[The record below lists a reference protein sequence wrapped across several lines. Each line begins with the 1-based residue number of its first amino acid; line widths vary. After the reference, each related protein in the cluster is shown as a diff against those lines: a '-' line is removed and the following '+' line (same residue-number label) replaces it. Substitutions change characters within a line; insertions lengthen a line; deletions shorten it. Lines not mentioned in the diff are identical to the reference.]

1 METEGTEVHS
11 RPGSSKVITITS
23 GKGGVGKT
31 TTTANLGVSL
41 ALLGQRVAVMDGDI
55 GLRNLDVVMGLE
67 NRIIYDIID
76 VAEGY
81 CRLRQA
87 LIRDKQLSELYLLP
101 AAQNRDKSALTPEQ
115 VIGIC
120 DRLRDDFDFILLDS
134 PAGIEQG
141 FQNAVAP
148 ADEVII
154 VATPEVASIRDADRV
169 VGLLEQ
175 NHKPPPYLIINRV
188 SLDLVKRGE
197 MLDIPD
203 VLDILAIKLLGIIPE
218 DYRVITSANSGIPIA
233 LDDETLASRAFRNV
247 ARRLVGQEVPFLV
260 NSERDSLW
268 KRLARVLGRKGRE
281 ISPVDEA
288 AADSP
293 SLQLD
298 EIEGRK

>member
-1 METEGTEVHS
+1 METEGTEVRS
-11 RPGSSKVITITS
+11 RPASSRVITITS

-55 GLRNLDVVMGLE
+55 GLRNLDVIMGLE

-154 VATPEVASIRDADRV
+154 IATPEVSSIRDADRV

-175 NHKPPPYLIINRV
+175 NHKPPPCLIINRV
-188 SLDLVKRGE
+188 CLDLVKRGE

-288 AADSP
+288 AAISP
-293 SLQLD
+293 SPQLD
-298 EIEGRK
+298 SIEGRK